1 MVDLHGAHTGQWRAT
16 ITKSDLHYLEH
27 PIIWNIWKE
36 RCRKVFD
43 NRAMQAHHLL
53 QELIN
58 DDVKQWF
65 LAWKS
70 SAELTE

>member
-1 MVDLHGAHTGQWRAT
+1 MVHTQVSGEQRLQKV
-16 ITKSDLHYLEH
+16 IY
-27 PIIWNIWKE
+27 IIWNIWKE